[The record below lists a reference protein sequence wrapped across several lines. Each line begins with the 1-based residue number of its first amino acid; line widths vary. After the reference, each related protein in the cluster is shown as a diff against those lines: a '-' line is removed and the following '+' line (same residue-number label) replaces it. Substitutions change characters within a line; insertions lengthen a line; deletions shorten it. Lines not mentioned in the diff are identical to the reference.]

1 MLVHGLVFRV
11 LSNIGRLG
19 KGSASMSDEMR
30 LIGVEVPRHHSA
42 SPVSRFPTL
51 PLRPHGQQLPKGC
64 SVYGGYDYRTL
75 AILGHKLWL
84 PDCQRHTFNK
94 ITRKSEV
101 LLNTEMAYLDY
112 IVMEGSSVGGGRR
125 LSHRRRPL
133 ISPILDLQ
141 PLRRSRSVD
150 PEIPPRSEAG

>member
-19 KGSASMSDEMR
+19 KGSAPMSGEMR
-30 LIGVEVPRHHSA
+30 LIGVEVPHHHFA

-51 PLRPHGQQLPKGC
+51 PLRPRGQQLPKGC

-84 PDCQRHTFNK
+84 PGCQRHTFNK
-94 ITRKSEV
+94 ITKSEK

-141 PLRRSRSVD
+141 PLHRSRSVD
-150 PEIPPRSEAG
+150 PEIPPRSEAD